1 MESSKQLSRAGSASM
16 TRKRWIGLTAVLGVV
31 AVLGLALYGRGKT
44 AKGQPGASGNTA
56 GGPPVPVVVARVSQR
71 DLPIYLDGLG
81 SVSAFNTVT
90 VKSRVDGQLV
100 KVAFVEGHEAHQGDL
115 LAQVDPRPFEIQ
127 VRQAEAAQARDMA
140 QLTQARLTRSR
151 SVALRAENLIAQDA
165 LDQQNALVAQL
176 EATVQADRSAVDNAK
191 LQLSYAKITSPIN
204 GRTGLRLVDAGN
216 QIHANDPNGLVVI
229 TQLDPIAV
237 LITLPEDHL
246 PAISE
251 QMAQHTLFVDAYSR
265 DGSVSLG
272 RGQVSLVDNQINP
285 TAGTIKLKAIFPNPQ
300 RTLWPNQLVKVRVLV
315 STYKNAIVVPATVV
329 QRGPGGAFAYV
340 IKADKAVEAR
350 PIEVG
355 PSEGD
360 IALIKKG
367 LRPGEQ
373 VVTEGQNKLRPGA
386 KVSPKFADKV
396 VQGSEGSAG
405 S

>member
-1 MESSKQLSRAGSASM
+1 M
-16 TRKRWIGLTAVLGVV
+16 TRKRWFGLAAALGMV

-44 AKGQPGASGNTA
+44 AKGQPGTAGNTA
-56 GGPPVPVVVARVSQR
+56 GGPPVPVIVARVGQR
-71 DLPIYLDGLG
+71 DMPVYLDGLG

-100 KVAFVEGHEAHQGDL
+100 KVAFVEGQEVHQGDL
-115 LAQVDPRPFEIQ
+115 LAQVDPRSFEIQ

-151 SVALRAENLIAQDA
+151 NVALRAENLIAQDA

-176 EATVQADRSAVDNAK
+176 EATVEADRSTVDNAK
-191 LQLSYAKITSPIN
+191 LQLSYTKITSPIN

-237 LITLPEDHL
+237 LITLPEDNL
-246 PAISE
+246 PAVSE
-251 QMAQHTLFVDAYSR
+251 QMAQHPLSVDAYSR

-285 TAGTIKLKAIFPNPQ
+285 TAGTIKLKAIFPNP
-300 RTLWPNQLVKVRVLV
+300 RRALWPNQFVKARVLL
-315 STYKNAIVVPATVV
+315 TTRQDATVVAAPVV
-329 QRGPGGAFAYV
+329 QRGPNGTFAFV
-340 IKADKAVEAR
+340 VKSDKTVEAR

-355 PSEGD
+355 TTEGD
-360 IALIKKG
+360 TVLVSKG
-367 LRPGEQ
+367 LQPGE
-373 VVTEGQNKLRPGA
+373 VVVVDGQYKLR
-386 KVSPKFADKV
+386 
-396 VQGSEGSAG
+396 EGSRVIPKPQQAVAETGMGGETHDTAG
-405 S
+405 SVP